1 VFVTRLGGVGDGRAN
16 GPGDAPEARALEMA
30 DAVEGLADL
39 WSAAA
44 QQASLRLSPHQLRG
58 LRILK
63 AQPELNL
70 TGLADRMDIGLP
82 TASRLCDRLEAA
94 GLLERAPHPDKRREV
109 RLSLTAHG
117 RHVLAEVAAYR
128 AQALA
133 AVLAGMEA
141 GDRAALGLGLRAFLQ
156 AHERTPPPP
165 DRSEARE
172 R

>member
-1 VFVTRLGGVGDGRAN
+1 MTRLGGVGDDQAN

-44 QQASLRLSPHQLRG
+44 QRASLRLSPHQLRG

-63 AQPELNL
+63 SRPGLNL
-70 TGLADRMDIGLP
+70 TSLADRMDIGLP

-109 RLSLTAHG
+109 RLSLTTHG
-117 RHVLAEVAAYR
+117 RHVLAEVASYR

-133 AVLAGMEA
+133 DVLAGMEA
-141 GDRAALGLGLRAFLQ
+141 GERAALGRGLHAFLR
-156 AHERTPPPP
+156 AHERTAPPP
-165 DRSEARE
+165 DRPGTRE
-172 R
+172 P